1 MLVLNRPA
9 PSNIPFMAD
18 RYDSLQPSYLIASI
32 ASMPRRWK
40 DALRV
45 APPKN
50 IDDYFSVAGDDG
62 TTAAEHV
69 GATIAQLDLL
79 SSAIRTTSYSI
90 PEPLGSEV
98 AAAVANNGS
107 GPWPATAAEGLAA
120 LTSQFEAL
128 HEQLTK
134 VSMSDWNKSADSGRT
149 TLTVVALAQGASRV
163 AADRLAVVERTIRT
177 LSD

>member
-1 MLVLNRPA
+1 MPALNRPL
-9 PSNIPFMAD
+9 PSSLPYMAD

-40 DALRV
+40 DVLRV

-69 GATIAQLDLL
+69 GAALAQLELL
-79 SSAIRTTSYSI
+79 SNAIRTTSYNI

-98 AAAVANNGS
+98 AAAVQNDGS
-107 GPWPATAAEGLAA
+107 GPWPATAAEGLDA
-120 LTSQFEAL
+120 LTTLFEAM
-128 HEQLTK
+128 HDQLTK
-134 VSMSDWNKSADSGRT
+134 VNTSDWNKSADAGRT

-163 AADRLAVVERTIRT
+163 AADRLAAVEQTIRT
-177 LSD
+177 LAD

>member
-1 MLVLNRPA
+1 MPVLNRRL
-9 PSNIPFMAD
+9 PSSLPYMAD

-45 APPKN
+45 TPPKSV
-50 IDDYFSVAGDDG
+50 DDYFSVAGDDG

-69 GATIAQLDLL
+69 GATLAQLELL
-79 SSAIRTTSYSI
+79 SDAIRTTSYNI

-107 GPWPATAAEGLAA
+107 GPWPATAAEGLASLTA
-120 LTSQFEAL
+120 LFETL
-128 HEQLTK
+128 HDQLTK
-134 VSMSDWNKSADSGRT
+134 VNTSDWNKSADSGRT
-149 TLTVVALAQGASRV
+149 TLTVVALAQGVSRV
-163 AADRLAVVERTIRT
+163 AADRLAIVERTIRT
-177 LSD
+177 LAD